1 MRCNVKFF
9 SYMQALTRENI
20 IENHRC
26 LHPIGTGGFGTV
38 YKAIN
43 LQNGRKV
50 ALKVT
55 LGQPTIVKEV
65 EIMQE
70 LRHVR

>member
-1 MRCNVKFF
+1 
-9 SYMQALTRENI
+9 MQRQIFLVCAGLDAGNI
-20 IENHRC
+20 IKNHRC
-26 LHPIGTGGFGTV
+26 LHPIGTGGFGAG
-38 YKAIN
+38 YKATN

-55 LGQPTIVKEV
+55 LGQPTIVKEA